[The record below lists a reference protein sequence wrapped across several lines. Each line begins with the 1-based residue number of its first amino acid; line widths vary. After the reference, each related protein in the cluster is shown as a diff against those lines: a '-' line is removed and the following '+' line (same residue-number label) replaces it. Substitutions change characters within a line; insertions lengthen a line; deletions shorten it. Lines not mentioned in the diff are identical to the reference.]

1 MLYSNT
7 QITELL
13 PENVFT
19 INDKS
24 ARQTV
29 LDFNISLKT
38 PESSSKQ
45 ERWNGSVCSS
55 KAFVLHIS
63 LLVLEFSVAK

>member
-24 ARQTV
+24 AGQTV
-29 LDFNISLKT
+29 LDFNNSLKT
-38 PESSSKQ
+38 PKSSSKQ
-45 ERWNGSVCSS
+45 ERRNRAVYPS
-55 KAFVLHIS
+55 KAFVLHVS
-63 LLVLEFSVAK
+63 LLALGSSVSR